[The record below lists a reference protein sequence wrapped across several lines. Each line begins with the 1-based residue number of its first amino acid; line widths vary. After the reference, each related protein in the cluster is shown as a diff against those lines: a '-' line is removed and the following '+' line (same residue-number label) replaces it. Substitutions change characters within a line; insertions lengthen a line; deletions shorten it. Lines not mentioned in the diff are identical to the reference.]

1 MKREFRKKNGNYF
14 VFIWSSWGFCST
26 TLGSL
31 HQGATRTLKSGTC
44 TWNWRQLQ
52 DGLNFPIG
60 SYSLLMKIESATFS
74 MNGTLTAS
82 LNKGFRQAVNSSI
95 AFKKTSSKGRKRVD
109 YLLQSFTAWNTSCT
123 FSMCYGIASW
133 RALDGYL
140 VQLLPKLI
148 RVRTAKDWTTG
159 RDTRLSDI

>member
-1 MKREFRKKNGNYF
+1 MRILGKQWKLILFHLKQLGILLDHFGIVAPGRDKNIEVRDLYLKLKTAPGRTQLSNRF
-14 VFIWSSWGFCST
+14 LQPFDENRVCNLFHEWKHWQLLST
-26 TLGSL
+26 
-31 HQGATRTLKSGTC
+31 
-44 TWNWRQLQ
+44 
-52 DGLNFPIG
+52 
-60 SYSLLMKIESATFS
+60 
-74 MNGTLTAS
+74 
-82 LNKGFRQAVNSSI
+82 KGFRQAVNSSI